1 MPRKQ
6 VGGIMDM
13 IKDYAN
19 KATDMAKEGF
29 DAAKSA
35 SGLDGESEEEKRR
48 KQIARQNVQSKV
60 HSVTPTQATAPVMP
74 QAGGKRRRGGR
85 KGGKR
90 TRKAGMCGVCTG
102 GSRRG
107 GRKGG
112 KRTRKAG
119 MCGVC
124 TGGSRRGGR
133 KGGKK
138 THKKKKKC
146 SW

>member
-48 KQIARQNVQSKV
+48 KHIARQNVQSKV
-60 HSVTPTQATAPVMP
+60 HGVTPTQATAPVMP

-85 KGGKR
+85 KGGRKGGRR

-102 GSRRG
+102 GSRKG
-107 GRKGG
+107 GRKT
-112 KRTRKAG
+112 KRKR
-119 MCGVC
+119 
-124 TGGSRRGGR
+124 
-133 KGGKK
+133 GGKK
-138 THKKKKKC
+138 THKKRKGRSGLGSVKRMVERYL
-146 SW
+146 